1 MRRMKRPPSP
11 LSSARL
17 ARRRASGAASV
28 EEAVAQILCQQGAA
42 GIYRLVDAV
51 SKMKGVRK
59 ALGLKHAPR
68 PGSEEWWEA
77 YDAIIEAVRA
87 LEARGLVE
95 YIPAAGIAR
104 WKAGGCT

>member
-1 MRRMKRPPSP
+1 MKRPLSP
-11 LSSARL
+11 LSSVRLRRL
-17 ARRRASGAASV
+17 ARRRASGAGAASV

-42 GIYRLVDAV
+42 GIYRLVDA
-51 SKMKGVRK
+51 KGVRK
-59 ALGLKHAPR
+59 ALGLKHTPR

-77 YDAIIEAVRA
+77 YDAVIEAVRA